1 MDKALQAAV
10 VSMAT
15 RQCDFNSKMEEEKGE
30 KQEEGGD
37 GHMRWLHAFVA
48 LALPESRH
56 QVTIRTEHISADT
69 KRKEPHI
76 CDITHSFSE
85 HLAFQSGAWLT
96 SSTEREVFDTSS
108 CLLVC
113 IWLL

>member
-15 RQCDFNSKMEEEKGE
+15 RQCDSNSKMEEEKGE

-37 GHMRWLHAFVA
+37 GHMRWLHAFVT

-56 QVTIRTEHISADT
+56 QVTIRTEHLSAGAE
-69 KRKEPHI
+69 KKPHI

-85 HLAFQSGAWLT
+85 HLAFQSG
-96 SSTEREVFDTSS
+96 S
-108 CLLVC
+108 
-113 IWLL
+113 